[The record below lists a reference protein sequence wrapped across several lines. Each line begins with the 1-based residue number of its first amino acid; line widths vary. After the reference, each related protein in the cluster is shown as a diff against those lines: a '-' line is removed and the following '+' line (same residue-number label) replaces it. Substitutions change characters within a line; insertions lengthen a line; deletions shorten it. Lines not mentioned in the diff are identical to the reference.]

1 MKSTILRWFASD
13 DTAMKST
20 MLRWFGVVLILEI
33 GLIHMM
39 TAQGEY
45 DKAPYLGYLFA
56 ANFFGALIAALGIAY
71 RQLWGW
77 ILGLLIAVGSIAGYI
92 WSRTVGMPGVNV
104 EFFTPYGICLITS
117 VPNASPNIEE
127 WYAPYGIV
135 SLVAE
140 GLFLL
145 LAGLRPWKLPE
156 PSVVPSSNP
165 RLRSA
170 PQMAGVLV
178 IALVAF
184 TAYQWDANVTQAFG
198 HHVGSL
204 NQIQGTAPTTQAELE
219 QKYGI
224 RVSLVAISMMNSIVD
239 VRLKI
244 TDPQKA
250 NTLLQNQAALLVG
263 QQTLILVPHM
273 HGHRSALMNPQ
284 RIVGMFFP
292 TQQLIHTGSEVSL
305 VLGNVRTEPI
315 VVQ

>member
-1 MKSTILRWFASD
+1 
-13 DTAMKST
+13 
-20 MLRWFGVVLILEI
+20 
-33 GLIHMM
+33 
-39 TAQGEY
+39 
-45 DKAPYLGYLFA
+45 
-56 ANFFGALIAALGIAY
+56 LIAALGIAY

-117 VPNASPNIEE
+117 NPNASPNIEE
-127 WYAPYGIV
+127 WFAPYGIV

-156 PSVVPSSNP
+156 TRVVANSNP
-165 RLRSA
+165 RFRSA

-184 TAYQWDANVTQAFG
+184 TAYQWDASVTQAFG

-315 VVQ
+315 KVQ